1 VGALSAAM
9 LLLITAIVI
18 IIVMSHR
25 KKTVQENLVA
35 FNVPFDVSSG
45 NTIDVFPRV
54 FHIT

>member
-45 NTIDVFPRV
+45 NTIDVF
-54 FHIT
+54 HIT